1 MARKTDKIRAEIFQE
16 APKANGVVPAEKEKS
31 RLKKMNLRQLAH
43 SVSYAGIIRI
53 RFQGF
58 KARLP
63 CLSRENPSAP
73 YDCVRIVSPAGTL
86 VKKGLFRC
94 AGNMV

>member
-1 MARKTDKIRAEIFQE
+1 
-16 APKANGVVPAEKEKS
+16 
-31 RLKKMNLRQLAH
+31 MNLRQLAH

-63 CLSRENPSAP
+63 RLSRENPSTP
-73 YDCVRIVSPAGTL
+73 FDCDHIVSPARSL
-86 VKKGLFRC
+86 VKKGLFKWARH
-94 AGNMV
+94 MVS